1 MEKVEKKI
9 KKIISQHLG
18 VGEKEI
24 TSSSCLSED
33 LNASMLEIAD
43 LIVKLEE
50 VFQIKIPEEE
60 AQKFSTVGDI
70 INLFSDNICET

>member
-1 MEKVEKKI
+1 MKAIEIKI

-24 TSSSCLSED
+24 TSSSHLIED
-33 LNASMLEIAD
+33 LNASPLELAD
-43 LIVKLEE
+43 LMVKLEE
-50 VFQIKIPEEE
+50 AFQIKIPEEE

-70 INLFSDNICET
+70 ITFFSDET